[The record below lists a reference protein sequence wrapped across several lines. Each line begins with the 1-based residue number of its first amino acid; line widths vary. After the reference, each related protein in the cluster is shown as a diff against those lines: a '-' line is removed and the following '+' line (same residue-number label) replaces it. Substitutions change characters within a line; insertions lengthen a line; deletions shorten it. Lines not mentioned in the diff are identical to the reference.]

1 MGPLVDAE
9 ARDRVHRYIDLGKK
23 EGATVVL
30 DGRNTDSLRE
40 SVARCPNGCFVG
52 PTIIDHCRPGM
63 SVIEDEIFGPVLS
76 VMREATLDAAIANV
90 NRSKYGNMAVIFT
103 SSGHDARR
111 FRTHIDAGML
121 GINVGVPAP
130 MAAFPFSGWKQSF
143 FGDLHANGEDGPKFF
158 TKSKVCVA
166 RWL

>member
-1 MGPLVDAE
+1 
-9 ARDRVHRYIDLGKK
+9 
-23 EGATVVL
+23 
-30 DGRNTDSLRE
+30 
-40 SVARCPNGCFVG
+40 
-52 PTIIDHCRPGM
+52 
-63 SVIEDEIFGPVLS
+63 
-76 VMREATLDAAIANV
+76 
-90 NRSKYGNMAVIFT
+90 MAVIFT